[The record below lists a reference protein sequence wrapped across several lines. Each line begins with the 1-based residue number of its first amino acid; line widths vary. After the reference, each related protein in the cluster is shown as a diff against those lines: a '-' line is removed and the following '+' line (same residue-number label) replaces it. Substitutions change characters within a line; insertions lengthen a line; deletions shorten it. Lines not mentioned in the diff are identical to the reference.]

1 MQQTQTFKTELQ
13 KQREERDMK
22 IYLEFEEMRR
32 VPGSSKTEVARHL
45 MTKYGLYSLG
55 TIYTIHKRVEARI
68 KLEGKA

>member
-1 MQQTQTFKTELQ
+1 MQHIFKTELQ
-13 KQREERDMK
+13 KQRDERDMK
-22 IYLEFEEMRR
+22 IYLDVEEMLS

-55 TIYTIHKRVEARI
+55 TIYTIHKRVAARL